1 MKILFLSSV
10 IPYTKHYT
18 AASTVLASLI
28 KQSTIQKNITD
39 LYILDNNLDL
49 KLEKKFKK
57 NYLNKIKFYATKKFS
72 SINYIY
78 KIIRFFFIVLFKFDI
93 FPIVNKS
100 VFKKI
105 KDDLETAKYDLV
117 ILFWDTKFEYILPF
131 IKSQNTFGYLAVPP
145 HSASI
150 ILHNHFLKFKNFYYK
165 IKLKYFK
172 NLQDIHIKN
181 LKSLKSASNIC
192 NITKNWY
199 RDRSINC
206 TYIPNCWEN
215 FSKIYSS
222 KYLKKK
228 DVEFNIC
235 SSIGGLN
242 ATGNYF
248 GIKYLADFIL
258 PKINKKY
265 LLFNI
270 YGRYKLHK
278 ELLYLKKNKFLR
290 FRGFVKDIDNEVIK
304 SKFCLILNNAY
315 NKSLIGGYTRV
326 IYFFSLG
333 KCLIAHSNLKKSM
346 PELQNN
352 YNCLLGN
359 SSKKIIELI
368 NRSVKDKRIIK
379 KIEFNAKKT
388 FYQKYSSKIIFNQI
402 LKKASR
408 E

>member
-28 KQSTIQKNITD
+28 KQSTIKKNLTD
-39 LYILDNNLDL
+39 LYVLDDNLDL
-49 KLEKKFKK
+49 KLEKKFTKK
-57 NYLNKIKFYATKKFS
+57 YLNQINVYRTKKFNFT
-72 SINYIY
+72 IYIY
-78 KIIRFFFIVLFKFDI
+78 KIIRFFFILIFKFDI
-93 FPIVNKS
+93 FPVINKS

-105 KDDLETAKYDLV
+105 RDDLETAKYDLI
-117 ILFWDTKFEYILPF
+117 ILFWDTKFEYLLPF
-131 IKSQNTFGYLAVPP
+131 IKNQNTFGYLAVPP
-145 HSASI
+145 YSASI
-150 ILHNHFLKFKNFYYK
+150 IMHNNFSKFKNFYYK

-172 NLQDIHIKN
+172 NLQNIHVNN
-181 LKSLKSASNIC
+181 LKSLKNASNIC

-215 FSKIYSS
+215 FSKIYRRSS
-222 KYLKKK
+222 FKKK
-228 DVEFNIC
+228 DTKFNIC

-258 PKINKKY
+258 PKINKKN

-278 ELLYLKKNKFLR
+278 ELVYLKKNKF
-290 FRGFVKDIDNEVIK
+290 FKFKGFVRDIDNEVIR
-304 SKFCLILNNAY
+304 SKFCLILNNAH
-315 NKSLIGGYTRV
+315 NKSLVGGYTRV

-333 KCLIAHSNLKKSM
+333 KCLIAHRNLKKSM
-346 PELQNN
+346 PELINN

-359 SSKKIIELI
+359 SSKQIVGLI
-368 NRSVKDKRIIK
+368 NRSVKDKIMIK
-379 KIEFNAKKT
+379 KIGLNAKKT
-388 FYQKYSSKIIFNQI
+388 FFRKYSSKIIFNKI
-402 LKKASR
+402 LKEASC